1 MIRKKPFSYSE
12 HRTVYIKYIIR
23 YLKTIKRY
31 KIDIINYIIYNRI
44 VI

>member
-1 MIRKKPFSYSE
+1 MINFLFFPYSE

-31 KIDIINYIIYNRI
+31 KIDIKSYMFYN
-44 VI
+44 